1 MKKIITIAFLFFLP
15 LFGFSQTVSKV
26 DTLVTKAKTVVV
38 TNTTS
43 DENELDEEYKERP
56 FQGEEETLKV
66 TPFTGL
72 TDHEIYNLKL
82 KMSTK
87 NKKPLKNS
95 K

>member
-1 MKKIITIAFLFFLP
+1 MKKITTIAFLFFLP

-26 DTLVTKAKTVVV
+26 DTSKVKVVV

-56 FQGEEETLKV
+56 FQGEEEKLKV
-66 TPFTGL
+66 TPFIGL
-72 TDHEIYNLKL
+72 TDHEAYNLKL
-82 KMSTK
+82 KMAAK
-87 NKKPLKNS
+87 NKKTLKKS

>member
-1 MKKIITIAFLFFLP
+1 MKKIITIAFLFLLP
-15 LFGFSQTVSKV
+15 LFGFSQTVKV
-26 DTLVTKAKTVVV
+26 DTSKVKIVVTK
-38 TNTTS
+38 TTP

-56 FQGEEETLKV
+56 FQGQEETLKV
-66 TPFTGL
+66 TPFIGL
-72 TDHEIYNLKL
+72 TDHEAYNLKL

>member
-1 MKKIITIAFLFFLP
+1 MALP
-15 LFGFSQTVSKV
+15 LFGFSQTVKV
-26 DTLVTKAKTVVV
+26 DTSKVKVVV
-38 TNTTS
+38 TKSVS

-56 FQGEEETLKV
+56 FQGQEETLKV

-82 KMSTK
+82 KMAA
-87 NKKPLKNS
+87 KKEKTLKKS

>member
-1 MKKIITIAFLFFLP
+1 MKKIITIALFFLP
-15 LFGFSQTVSKV
+15 FFGFSQTIKV
-26 DTLVTKAKTVVV
+26 DTSKVKTVV
-38 TNTTS
+38 TKSTP

-82 KMSTK
+82 KMAA
-87 NKKPLKNS
+87 KKEKTLKKS